1 MRKTSD
7 YQTSIVAYTCM
18 CGTYMCTQCVL
29 ETFFLLNAL
38 QMAIH
43 VAYINRIVIIIGV

>member
-18 CGTYMCTQCVL
+18 CVL

-43 VAYINRIVIIIGV
+43 VAYIG